1 MAQGVQIKK
10 FKKKCLK
17 EDVAVNCKTK
27 KQAEQFLKW
36 ATSKGLKWSNGR
48 SYFNNTSWNRFG
60 KRTCYFLCVGM
71 YDDTLQAK
79 RHNHT
84 ILSFKEALK

>member
-1 MAQGVQIKK
+1 MKK

-36 ATSKGLKWSNGR
+36 ATSKGLKGADGR
-48 SYFNNTSWNRFG
+48 SYFRNTSWNDYG
-60 KRTCYFLCVGM
+60 ERTCYYLYDGM
-71 YDDTLQAK
+71 YSDNTFSK

-84 ILSFKEALK
+84 ILSFEEALK